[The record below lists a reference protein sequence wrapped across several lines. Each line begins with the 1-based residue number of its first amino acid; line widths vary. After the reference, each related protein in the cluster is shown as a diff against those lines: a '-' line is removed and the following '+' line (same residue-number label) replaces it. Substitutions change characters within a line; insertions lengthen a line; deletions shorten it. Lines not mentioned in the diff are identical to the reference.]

1 MSPLKPRVIALAL
14 GLLLVTS
21 FGLGACAS
29 AGSGGDPATSSPPAA
44 KSGNQLWAENCA
56 RCHNNR
62 SPSSYSDAQWE
73 VVATHMRVR
82 GNLTGP
88 ETEAI
93 LRFLQTAN

>member
-1 MSPLKPRVIALAL
+1 MVPPKPRTIAL
-14 GLLLVTS
+14 GLGLLVAVS

-29 AGSGGDPATSSPPAA
+29 ARSGSEAPAASPAPA

-93 LRFLQTAN
+93 LRFLQSAN

>member
-1 MSPLKPRVIALAL
+1 MFSPKPRTIAL
-14 GLLLVTS
+14 GLGLLVATS
-21 FGLGACAS
+21 IGLGACAS
-29 AGSGGDPATSSPPAA
+29 TRSGSEVAAASPAPA

-93 LRFLQTAN
+93 LRFLKSAN